1 MHEENIETLRFE
13 AQRLIDMEIDLLNK
27 MMTEPNVITTARKD
41 EVQSFDRQTAPK
53 YLEVLKGERTKLDD
67 LEMVLAVVGTM
78 KAGKSTSIN
87 AIVGTEVLPNRNRPM
102 TALPTLIRH
111 SAGQII
117 PVLKF
122 ENDEP
127 IHRLMANLRSA
138 MKQKGKQEI
147 LQKLANNSDMK
158 LLLDSIQNVEK
169 HKQIY
174 QGADEIF
181 QFLKGLNDLVRLSK
195 ELDIEFPFQ
204 DYDEIHELPVI
215 EVEFAHLR
223 ETEQTTGKLTLLD
236 TPGPNES
243 GQPHLRKM
251 LKEQMSKASAVL
263 AILDFT
269 QLKSDADA
277 EVRRELREIANITE
291 GRLYTLVNKFDQKDR
306 HGDGEQEVK
315 NFVASNLMEGH
326 ISPDVVFPVSA
337 RKAYLANRAR
347 HELFVNK
354 QLPDPQKNPWV
365 VDFGEEAFGDMWENC
380 IDNPEMVKKGAEKQ
394 WEKSLFHE
402 PLEKVIRTAHARAAG
417 FAIDA
422 AAAKLV
428 DLGEKIDNLL
438 SIRETALTKSAK
450 ELQSQIAAL
459 QSDISSIEASEAKA
473 KEIAEKTLQQLS
485 NGTQQ
490 VFDKV
495 RTEAIDQ
502 IRVFFREGKLAEKK
516 ALINQRKKL
525 EEEFNTLNA
534 TGLNS
539 IFNFFLGPSKT
550 RKSKNSPERNFDI
563 SNPLMKFSDRNEA
576 DKFIRKIENDLSS
589 ILLEADNFMK
599 YAMDKV
605 ITEFQSEFSSGI
617 LNEAREIIEQMKERL
632 KDSGFSVNLKI
643 QNTSKLKLSF
653 SGSEMLSEVIAEK
666 SETVTCRRRQ
676 TGVWGSICGFFNTD
690 DWGWEIYKR
699 KESFYEIDIR
709 KIERTTHAQID
720 QAFAGLDQGVAI
732 YIKKPLNDAIN
743 DFFVSFKTTVEQIR
757 GDLLQSIRDQEKSK
771 AEQDQLN
778 LRLKSLKR
786 DVPDILSDSRAL
798 KQDVEPLIAISE

>member
-27 MMTEPNVITTARKD
+27 MMAEPNVISAARKD
-41 EVQSFDRQTAPK
+41 EVQSFDRDTTPK
-53 YLEVLKGERTKLDD
+53 YIEVLKGERTKLDD

-111 SAGQII
+111 TSGQII
-117 PVLKF
+117 PILKF

-127 IHRLMANLRSA
+127 IHRLMTALRNSVN
-138 MKQKGKQEI
+138 QKGRQEI
-147 LQKLANNSDMK
+147 LQRLAKNSDMK
-158 LLLDSIQNVEK
+158 LLLDSIQNGEK
-169 HKQIY
+169 HKQVY

-181 QFLKGLNDLVRLSK
+181 QFLKGLNDLVRLSR

-243 GQPHLRKM
+243 DQPHLRKM

-306 HGDGEQEVK
+306 HGDDEQEVK
-315 NFVASNLMEGH
+315 NFVADTLMEGH
-326 ISPDVVFPVSA
+326 IRPDAVFPVSA
-337 RKAYLANRAR
+337 RKAYLANRVR

-354 QLPDPQKNPWV
+354 QLPDPQQNPWV
-365 VDFGEEAFGDMWENC
+365 VDFCKEAFGDMWDSC

-394 WEKSLFHE
+394 WEKSLFHA
-402 PLEKVIRTAHARAAG
+402 PLEGVIRTAHARAAG

-438 SIRETALTKSAK
+438 NIRETALTKSAK
-450 ELQSQIAAL
+450 ELQIQITAL
-459 QSDISSIEASEAKA
+459 QADISGIEASEAKA
-473 KEIAEKTLQQLS
+473 RKIADKTLDKLAE
-485 NGTQQ
+485 GTGK
-490 VFDKV
+490 VFEKV
-495 RTEAIDQ
+495 RTNVVNSLDTYFKQ
-502 IRVFFREGKLAEKK
+502 GKRIELQDVENQRLNAEKAQIELSLSAVFK
-516 ALINQRKKL
+516 YLLGRTPKV
-525 EEEFNTLNA
+525 TL
-534 TGLNS
+534 
-539 IFNFFLGPSKT
+539 SKDLD
-550 RKSKNSPERNFDI
+550 FD
-563 SNPLMKFSDRNEA
+563 PADPVMKFSDRKDAYNLVQS
-576 DKFIRKIENDLSS
+576 IENALAD
-589 ILLEADNFMK
+589 ILLQAESTMK
-599 YAMDKV
+599 DAMDNV
-605 ITEFQSEFSSGI
+605 VVGFQNEFSQGV
-617 LNEAREIIEQMKERL
+617 LTEAQFIISQMQERL
-632 KDSGFSVNLKI
+632 KDGGFSVNLKVP
-643 QNTSKLKLSF
+643 NASKLGLGF
-653 SGSEMLSEVIAEK
+653 SGSEMLVDVIEEK
-666 SETVTCRRRQ
+666 SKSVTRSRRKK
-676 TGVWGSICGFFNTD
+676 GVWGTVCRWFGTS
-690 DWGWEIYKR
+690 DWGWEEYKD

-709 KIERTTHAQID
+709 KIEKTTLAQID

-732 YIKKPLNDAIN
+732 YIKKPLNDAID
-743 DFFVSFKTTVEQIR
+743 DFFVSFKSTVEQIR
-757 GDLLQSIRDQEKSK
+757 GDLLQSIRDQEQSK
-771 AEQDQLN
+771 AEQDELS
-778 LRLKSLKR
+778 LRLKKLKQN
-786 DVPDILSDSRAL
+786 VPEILSDSRAL
-798 KQDVEPLIAISE
+798 KQDVEPLIDIGG

>member
-27 MMTEPNVITTARKD
+27 MMAEPNVISAARKD
-41 EVQSFDRQTAPK
+41 EVQSFDRHTTPK
-53 YLEVLKGERTKLDD
+53 HIEVLKGEKTKLDD

-87 AIVGTEVLPNRNRPM
+87 AIIGTEVLPNRNRPM

-111 SAGQII
+111 TSGQIA

-147 LQKLANNSDMK
+147 LQKLAKNSDMK
-158 LLLDSIQNVEK
+158 LLLDSIQNGEK

-174 QGADEIF
+174 LGADEIF
-181 QFLKGLNDLVRLSK
+181 QFLKGLNDLVRLSR

-315 NFVASNLMEGH
+315 NFVADTLMEGH
-326 ISPDVVFPVSA
+326 IRPDAVFPVSA

-354 QLPDPQKNPWV
+354 QLPDPQQNPWV
-365 VDFGEEAFGDMWENC
+365 VDFGEEAFGDMWDSC

-394 WEKSLFHE
+394 WEKSLFHA
-402 PLEKVIRTAHARAAG
+402 PLEGVIRTAHARAAG

-438 SIRETALTKSAK
+438 NIRETALTKSAK
-450 ELQSQIAAL
+450 ELQIQITAL
-459 QSDISSIEASEAKA
+459 QSDISGIEASEAKA
-473 KEIAEKTLQQLS
+473 RAMADKTLDELAEGTGKVFAKVKTNVANSLNTYFKQGKRIERQDIENQRLNAEKVQIESSLSAVFKYLLGRTPKVTLSKDLD
-485 NGTQQ
+485 
-490 VFDKV
+490 FDPADPV
-495 RTEAIDQ
+495 
-502 IRVFFREGKLAEKK
+502 
-516 ALINQRKKL
+516 
-525 EEEFNTLNA
+525 
-534 TGLNS
+534 
-539 IFNFFLGPSKT
+539 
-550 RKSKNSPERNFDI
+550 
-563 SNPLMKFSDRNEA
+563 MKFSEREDARNLVQSIESALA
-576 DKFIRKIENDLSS
+576 DILSQAES
-589 ILLEADNFMK
+589 TMK
-599 YAMDKV
+599 DAMDNV
-605 ITEFQSEFSSGI
+605 IAGFQNEFSQGV
-617 LNEAREIIEQMKERL
+617 LTEAQFIINQMKERL
-632 KDSGFSVNLKI
+632 KDGGFSVNLKI
-643 QNTSKLKLSF
+643 PNASKLGLSF
-653 SGSEMLSEVIAEK
+653 SGSEMLTDVIEEK
-666 SETVTCRRRQ
+666 SKLVPRSRRKE
-676 TGVWGSICGFFNTD
+676 GVWGTVCRWFGTS
-690 DWGWEIYKR
+690 DWGWETYQR
-699 KESFYEIDIR
+699 EESFYEIDIR
-709 KIERTTHAQID
+709 KIEKATLAQID

-743 DFFVSFKTTVEQIR
+743 DFFVSFKATVEQIR
-757 GDLLQSIRDQEKSK
+757 GDLLQSIRDQEQSK
-771 AEQDQLN
+771 AEQDQLYQ
-778 LRLKSLKR
+778 RLKSLKR
-786 DVPDILSDSRAL
+786 DVPEILSDSRAL
-798 KQDVEPLIAISE
+798 KQDVEPLIGISE